1 MKTYNIAKILNH
13 NVVVCR
19 GDEDSREYIVFGKGI
34 GFQKKENDI
43 VPSKQIQNVYE
54 LVDLKDR
61 RRYEELVHNTDDEV
75 VEVTE
80 EVISEISGNGGTP
93 YPPGITR
100 SYSV

>member
-61 RRYEELVHNTDDEV
+61 RRYEELVHNTDDEQLALV
-75 VEVTE
+75 HM
-80 EVISEISGNGGTP
+80 ISVSTWH
-93 YPPGITR
+93 
-100 SYSV
+100 YSIIFSLA